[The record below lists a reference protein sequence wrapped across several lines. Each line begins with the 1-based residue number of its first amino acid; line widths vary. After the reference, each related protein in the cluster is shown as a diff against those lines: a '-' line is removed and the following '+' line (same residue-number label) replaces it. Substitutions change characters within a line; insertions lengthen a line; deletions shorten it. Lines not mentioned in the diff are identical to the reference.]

1 MYLFIPLRSW
11 HKLESNLEGK
21 MVFLSSMSVSSK
33 LIEAE
38 EGHGDVQLIASWSE
52 AQITTW
58 TCFWLACEV
67 GLSSEIELL
76 TCETYLQVE
85 SVRI

>member
-1 MYLFIPLRSW
+1 
-11 HKLESNLEGK
+11 

-38 EGHGDVQLIASWSE
+38 EGHGDVQLITSWSE

-58 TCFWLACEV
+58 TCF
-67 GLSSEIELL
+67 
-76 TCETYLQVE
+76 
-85 SVRI
+85 